1 MRINKI
7 ADDSII
13 VSYFETMSRYNRK
26 NAMGFIKIASWLS
39 AIGKFVGYTD
49 DGVEAVIKATGI
61 DPAARQSKALA
72 DLSTLPSGG
81 IMAGATTSN
90 VDSAFIS
97 WFKGADHGEQLASM
111 RDARHAIKAA
121 IQQGD
126 PSTFMDGS
134 GNITNT
140 GKEFIAASL
149 KNKGVL
155 ADSSKADEFVD
166 AILSGPTSGTWKG
179 GPAPRPTPTPPS
191 PHPTPTPPIPP
202 NPISRFAS
210 VDEAIR
216 HGKDVVSALSVD
228 DAFQL
233 IKNDTLDDAAN
244 ILIGMGRAGDS
255 GKKNA
260 AAVISK
266 LIAEDATKA
275 GEIMAKMDADELSKI
290 LKAASEVEQK
300 SILDALKSAGKA
312 TVAKNVA
319 IALLIGGGVVGGGY
333 WLSSYLSG
341 DDAGGRPFPDEG
353 DGTAMLPREIEN
365 IKQALSE
372 KDYRKLQENLITLKD
387 SGNASV
393 LNDALNTIMR
403 HYRKT
408 KVIELTPPFITDD
421 NVEIYY
427 AFVKHVWGS
436 KASPGNQTVVN
447 AARKALDDPRGGRTL
462 FVEETHSAQG
472 DAQAGVNQ
480 ALEKIIGHGGGETG
494 LLGGKLPGRRRSR
507 RLAKGLRVKPLKGR
521 GKAGKRSVTQGRAE
535 KKERRRRVRGKS
547 ASERLQML
555 QKYAS
560 IVSEYDI
567 KRMER
572 FDSIQK
578 IAQKASN
585 STNIIENDDLALF
598 KSADSFSKSYY
609 KDAVTDL
616 NNTDTYLRSYFTG
629 LGKLYDERPETPKG
643 DYKTLYNV
651 SDGTGADLVHEAH
664 PKAIVVLDSNGR
676 GGLVENGSEQQR
688 QTQGVAL
695 SAPTGNYRAN
705 YAWLR
710 NSLKKQSK

>member
-1 MRINKI
+1 
-7 ADDSII
+7 
-13 VSYFETMSRYNRK
+13 MSRYNRK

-49 DGVEAVIKATGI
+49 EGVKAAIKAEGLS
-61 DPAARQSKALA
+61 PAARQSKALA
-72 DLSTLPSGG
+72 DLRVLPSKGLRP
-81 IMAGATTSN
+81 GATTGN
-90 VDSAFIS
+90 VDASFIS
-97 WFKGADHGEQLASM
+97 WFKGADHGEQLNSM
-111 RDARHAIKAA
+111 RAARHAIKDA
-121 IQQGD
+121 IQLGD
-126 PSTFMDGS
+126 PKTFIDGS

-140 GKEFIAASL
+140 GKDFIAASL

-191 PHPTPTPPIPP
+191 PRPTPTPPGPPRPPTPPIPP
-202 NPISRFAS
+202 GAISRFAS

-216 HGKDVVSALSVD
+216 HGKDVVSALSID
-228 DAFQL
+228 DAFRL
-233 IKNDTLDDAAN
+233 IKGETLDDAAN

-266 LIAEDATKA
+266 LTAEDATKA

-300 SILDALKSAGKA
+300 SILDALRAAGKA

-341 DDAGGRPFPDEG
+341 DDAGGRPLPDES
-353 DGTAMLPREIEN
+353 DIIARPPREIEN
-365 IKQALSE
+365 INQALSE
-372 KDYRKLQENLITLKD
+372 GDYRKLQENLITLKD

-393 LNDALNTIMR
+393 LDDALTRIKR
-403 HYRKT
+403 HYYKT
-408 KVIELTPPFITDD
+408 KAIELIPPFITDD
-421 NVEIYY
+421 NVIIYY
-427 AFVKHVWGS
+427 AFVKHVRGS
-436 KASPGNQTVVN
+436 EASPDDQTVVDV
-447 AARKALDDPRGGRTL
+447 ARKALDDPRGGRTL
-462 FVEETHSAQG
+462 FREETYSAQG
-472 DAQAGVNQ
+472 DAQAGVNE
-480 ALEKIIGHGGGETG
+480 ALEQIIGHGGGETG
-494 LLGGKLPGRRRSR
+494 LFGGKLPGRIRSR
-507 RLAKGLRVKPLKGR
+507 RLAKGLRVKPLKGKR
-521 GKAGKRSVTQGRAE
+521 RKAGKRRATQGRAE
-535 KKERRRRVRGKS
+535 RRERRRRVRGKS
-547 ASERLQML
+547 ASERFQML

-560 IVSEYDI
+560 IASEYDI
-567 KRMER
+567 KRLER

-578 IAQKASN
+578 IAQKAAK
-585 STNIIENDDLALF
+585 STNIIENDDLALL

-643 DYKTLYNV
+643 DYKVLYNV